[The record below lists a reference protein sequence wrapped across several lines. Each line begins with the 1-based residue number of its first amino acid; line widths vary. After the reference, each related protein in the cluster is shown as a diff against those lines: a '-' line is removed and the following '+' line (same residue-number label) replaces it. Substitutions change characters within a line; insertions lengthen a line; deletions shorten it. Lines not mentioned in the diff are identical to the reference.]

1 MRQGDIPRRP
11 GRTTERIR
19 MRTFSVWMSIALAAA
34 AALLVA
40 GCGGT
45 AGKKGGTLTVL
56 SQGDVDS
63 LDPGYQY
70 YQYDYEALSQPA
82 QRTLYGWKPNLRKP
96 SPDFAASMPT
106 LSNGGKTITIK
117 LKSGVRFSPP
127 VNRVATAADV
137 KYAMERDFLP
147 QVANSYAPVYYGD
160 IVGVKAFTNGKAK
173 GISGIQAP
181 NPTTLVIKTTK
192 PVGVLTTANALT
204 LPGTAPVPKEYAQK
218 FDKGKTSTYGQHV
231 VFTGPYMIPNDRSGK
246 ITGWTPSKRLE
257 LVRNPN
263 WDRKTDYRPAYLERI
278 AFLAGNDLSLATR
291 RILSGN
297 GQISG
302 DFAAPPVADFKLAL
316 EHYPSQVSFTPGDSY
331 RSITMNTTVKPF
343 DNVNVRKAVAAV
355 IDRNA
360 LVATRGGSRIGPV
373 ATHYIPPFLP
383 GFQEA
388 GGSKSPYD
396 YMSQPNGNLVLAKR
410 YMRKAGYASGR
421 YNGPSLLMVGD
432 DSAPAKNTGEAV
444 QSQLQQLG
452 FKLNYQQVPHEVANS
467 KFCGVPKQK
476 VAICPNWAWGKDFY
490 DSQSMIDPTFNGKNI
505 VPSNNSNLSE
515 LNDPKLNA
523 AMDRAERIPDPAGR
537 AKAWGAID
545 KAVTGLAVQVPW
557 IWDNDVNLRSKNV
570 KAVTNLF
577 TGTWDVAFTSI
588 K

>member
-1 MRQGDIPRRP
+1 MTFTATSANVNDA
-11 GRTTERIR
+11 GR
-19 MRTFSVWMSIALAAA
+19 
-34 AALLVA
+34 
-40 GCGGT
+40 
-45 AGKKGGTLTVL
+45 
-56 SQGDVDS
+56 
-63 LDPGYQY
+63 
-70 YQYDYEALSQPA
+70 
-82 QRTLYGWKPNLRKP
+82 
-96 SPDFAASMPT
+96 
-106 LSNGGKTITIK
+106 
-117 LKSGVRFSPP
+117 
-127 VNRVATAADV
+127 
-137 KYAMERDFLP
+137 
-147 QVANSYAPVYYGD
+147 
-160 IVGVKAFTNGKAK
+160 GVKIN
-173 GISGIQAP
+173 
-181 NPTTLVIKTTK
+181 
-192 PVGVLTTANALT
+192 
-204 LPGTAPVPKEYAQK
+204 
-218 FDKGKTSTYGQHV
+218 
-231 VFTGPYMIPNDRSGK
+231 VFRWSSED
-246 ITGWTPSKRLE
+246 
-257 LVRNPN
+257 
-263 WDRKTDYRPAYLERI
+263 
-278 AFLAGNDLSLATR
+278 
-291 RILSGN
+291 
-297 GQISG
+297 
-302 DFAAPPVADFKLAL
+302 
-316 EHYPSQVSFTPGDSY
+316 
-331 RSITMNTTVKPF
+331 
-343 DNVNVRKAVAAV
+343 
-355 IDRNA
+355 DRNA

-396 YMSQPNGNLVLAKR
+396 FMSQPNGNLALAKR

-577 TGTWDVAFTSI
+577 NGTWDVAFTSI